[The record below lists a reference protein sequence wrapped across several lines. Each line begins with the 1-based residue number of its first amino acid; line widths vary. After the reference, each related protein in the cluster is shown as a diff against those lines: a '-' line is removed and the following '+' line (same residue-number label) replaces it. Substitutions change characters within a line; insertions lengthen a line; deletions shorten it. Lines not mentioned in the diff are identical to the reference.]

1 MQIPE
6 EILEAAQMDKASEL
20 QIIFQIMMPIVKPT
34 IATLALFTFISSWND
49 YFWPLVMTT
58 TDKVR
63 TLPLGIAA
71 LRTVDS
77 GITYHIVM
85 AGNVIMILPIIV
97 AFIFAQKQIIKA
109 FTYTGEK

>member
-1 MQIPE
+1 M
-6 EILEAAQMDKASEL
+6 L
-20 QIIFQIMMPIVKPT
+20 PIAKPAVT
-34 IATLALFTFISSWND
+34 TLVLFSFISAWND

-58 TDKVR
+58 TDAVR
-63 TLPLGIAA
+63 TLPLGIVA

-85 AGNVIMILPIIV
+85 AGNVIMILPIAV
-97 AFIFAQKQIIKA
+97 AFIFAQKQIIQA